1 MKQFKYNKKQQAT
14 IDAHN
19 KRVIAQTI
27 VDHHNKKMVAFFNA
41 QKVETSTK
49 SSRWSN

>member
-19 KRVIAQTI
+19 KKVIAQTI
-27 VDHHNKKMVAFFNA
+27 VDNHNKKMIAFFNA
-41 QKVETSTK
+41 QKVDTSTK